1 MVSREKAKY
10 YKGRLATIRQQLA
23 GQIDKQFPVK
33 ETSYKALIAAG
44 AGRLRQEEDIRRACG
59 NLSTYACP
67 PMLSLFDVFDISG
80 ERKAAEQA
88 DAEISAKRHLANLE
102 LRQLITRA
110 EDLLQLGTEEQLL
123 AQLESLEARVEPV
136 PAQVA

>member
-23 GQIDKQFPVK
+23 EQIDKQYPVK
-33 ETSYKALIAAG
+33 ETSYKELIAAG
-44 AGRLRQEEDIRRACG
+44 AGRLRPEADIRRACERG
-59 NLSTYACP
+59 SRYSCP
-67 PMLSLFDVFDISG
+67 PMVELLDVFDMNG
-80 ERKAAEQA
+80 ERQAAEQEA
-88 DAEISAKRHLANLE
+88 AEISERRRLANLE
-102 LRQLITRA
+102 LKQLIARA

-136 PAQVA
+136 TAA

>member
-23 GQIDKQFPVK
+23 EQIEKQFPAK

-44 AGRLRQEEDIRRACG
+44 AGRLR
-59 NLSTYACP
+59 P
-67 PMLSLFDVFDISG
+67 
-80 ERKAAEQA
+80 
-88 DAEISAKRHLANLE
+88 
-102 LRQLITRA
+102 
-110 EDLLQLGTEEQLL
+110 EEQLL
-123 AQLESLEARVEPV
+123 AQLESLEARIEPV